1 MKSAAIY
8 TVLVFMLSTN
18 AWSAE
23 IVSAKVSGLTFISI
37 SGELLAGDDERFR
50 QLANA
55 TAQATVLLDG
65 PGGLSDVGISIG
77 RTIRRKG
84 FSTAVGADSVCASAC
99 GLIWLAGSERFMRPT
114 SLIGFHAIY
123 RAPDG
128 TPQVSSDGNA
138 LVGAY
143 LRELGFDDGLIVY
156 ATQAPPTSMQW
167 LTFNDAARL
176 GLGFTRVEED
186 PTGMP
191 VAVTSSNFGTNV
203 AYLYVETQAAGP
215 PSVFPANVSWS
226 ETDRE
231 VPDLGIQKELRG
243 LITVPQIGLQAG
255 FDIAPNTIGDLP
267 ATHLF
272 RLQLLTASATN
283 GWQISSVQGVSF
295 KATEAERGDPLI
307 GVAGTLP
314 DGFVLATNATQEA
327 LKHNLDLMA
336 RSWIDVPI
344 TLNGSTRAIITLE
357 VAGPA
362 RLAFD
367 RAIEDWRNQA
377 LEIEQ

>member
-1 MKSAAIY
+1 MQLLTLIVGCGPVAAADIR
-8 TVLVFMLSTN
+8 TAT
-18 AWSAE
+18 
-23 IVSAKVSGLTFISI
+23 ISGLTFISV
-37 SGELLAGDDERFR
+37 SGELLAGDDEKFS

-77 RTIRRKG
+77 RTIRQRG
-84 FSTAVGADSVCASAC
+84 YSTAVGADSVCASAC

-128 TPQVSSDGNA
+128 TPKVSSDGNA

-143 LRELGFDDGLIVY
+143 LRELGFDDALIVY

-167 LTFNDAARL
+167 LTFDDAAKLAL
-176 GLGFTRVEED
+176 GITRVDED
-186 PTGMP
+186 PTGIP
-191 VAVTSSNFGTNV
+191 IAVTSSNLGTNV
-203 AYLYVETQAAGP
+203 AYLYVETQTGAP
-215 PSVFPANVSWS
+215 PSVYPANVSWS

-231 VPDLGIQKELRG
+231 VPDFGIHKELKG
-243 LITVPQIGLQAG
+243 LINVPQVGLQAG
-255 FDIAPNTIGDLP
+255 FDIAPNTIDDLP

-272 RLQLLTASATN
+272 RLRPLTASANN
-283 GWQISSVQGVSF
+283 GWQISSIQGVSL
-295 KATEAERGDPLI
+295 KATEAERGDPI
-307 GVAGTLP
+307 QGVAGTLP
-314 DGFVLATNATQEA
+314 DGFVVATNATSEA
-327 LKHNLDLMA
+327 LKRNLDLMA
-336 RSWIDVPI
+336 RPWIDVPI
-344 TLNGSTRAIITLE
+344 TLNGGTRAVLALE
-357 VAGPA
+357 VTGPA

>member
-1 MKSAAIY
+1 MQLLTLIVGCGPVAAADIR
-8 TVLVFMLSTN
+8 TAT
-18 AWSAE
+18 
-23 IVSAKVSGLTFISI
+23 ISGLTFISV
-37 SGELLAGDDERFR
+37 SGELLPGDDDKFS

-77 RTIRRKG
+77 RTIRQRG
-84 FSTAVGADSVCASAC
+84 YSTAVGTDSVCASAC

-143 LRELGFDDGLIVY
+143 LRELGFDDALIVY

-167 LTFNDAARL
+167 LTFDDAARL
-176 GLGFTRVEED
+176 SLGFTRVEED
-186 PTGMP
+186 PTGIP
-191 VAVTSSNFGTNV
+191 VAVTSSSFGIN
-203 AYLYVETQAAGP
+203 AAFLYVETQSGAP
-215 PSVFPANVSWS
+215 PSVYNASVRWS
-226 ETDRE
+226 EADRA
-231 VPDLGIQKELRG
+231 VPDQGVQRELNG
-243 LITVPQIGLQAG
+243 LVSIPQIGLEAN
-255 FDIAPNTIGDLP
+255 FDISPNTISDLP

-272 RLQLLTASATN
+272 RLHPLSASADS
-283 GWQISSVQGVSF
+283 GWQISSIQGISF
-295 KATEAERGDPLI
+295 KATEAERGDPI
-307 GVAGTLP
+307 QGVAGTLP
-314 DGFVLATNATQEA
+314 DGFVVATNASSEA
-327 LKHNLDLMA
+327 LTRNLDLLA
-336 RSWIDVPI
+336 RPWVDIPI

-367 RAIEDWRNQA
+367 RAIEDWRQRA
-377 LEIEQ
+377 WESVQ

>member
-1 MKSAAIY
+1 MYA
-8 TVLVFMLSTN
+8 VLIFMLSAK

-23 IVSAKVSGLTFISI
+23 IVSANVSGLTFISI
-37 SGELLAGDDERFR
+37 SGELLVGDDERFR

-55 TAQATVLLDG
+55 TAQATVLLEG

-77 RTIRRKG
+77 RTIHGRG

-123 RAPDG
+123 RSPDG

-156 ATQAPPTSMQW
+156 VTQAPPTSMQW
-167 LTFNDAARL
+167 LTFNDATRL

-215 PSVFPANVSWS
+215 PSVFSANVRWS

-231 VPDLGIQKELRG
+231 VPDLGVQKELRG

-272 RLQLLTASATN
+272 RLHLLTASATN

-314 DGFVLATNATQEA
+314 DGFVLATNATKEA

-344 TLNGSTRAIITLE
+344 TLIGGTRALLTLE
-357 VAGPA
+357 VTGPA
-362 RLAFD
+362 RVAFD
-367 RAIEDWRNQA
+367 RAIEDWRSQA
-377 LEIEQ
+377 AESEQ

>member
-1 MKSAAIY
+1 MHLLTLIVGCGPVAAADIR
-8 TVLVFMLSTN
+8 TAT
-18 AWSAE
+18 
-23 IVSAKVSGLTFISI
+23 ISGLTFISV
-37 SGELLAGDDERFR
+37 SGELLAGDDEKFS

-77 RTIRRKG
+77 RTIRQRG
-84 FSTAVGADSVCASAC
+84 YSTAVGTDSICASAC

-143 LRELGFDDGLIVY
+143 LRELGFDDALIVY

-167 LTFNDAARL
+167 LTFDDAAKLAL
-176 GLGFTRVEED
+176 GITRVEED

-191 VAVTSSNFGTNV
+191 VAATSSNFGTNA
-203 AYLYVETQAAGP
+203 AYLYVETQAGTP
-215 PSVFPANVSWS
+215 PSVYLANVSWS

-231 VPDLGIQKELRG
+231 VPDFGIHKELKG
-243 LITVPQIGLQAG
+243 LINVPQIGLRAE

-272 RLQLLTASATN
+272 RLQPLAASANN
-283 GWQISSVQGVSF
+283 GWQISSIQGISF
-295 KATEAERGDPLI
+295 KATEAERGDPIL
-307 GVAGTLP
+307 GVPGTLP
-314 DGFVLATNATQEA
+314 DGFVLATNATSEA
-327 LKHNLDLMA
+327 LKRNLDLLA
-336 RSWIDVPI
+336 RPWIDVPI
-344 TLNGSTRAIITLE
+344 TLNGATRAIITLE